1 MTSPTTLQQRLRE
14 IAATLTSGGEVDT
27 LLYAADELGRVTS
40 ALAEAPHS
48 TLCAYMVDHFRE
60 PCSCWKADPSPTP
73 GGSITNDPATTITA
87 DLAPSPGTL
96 DDALNVITSLTVA
109 GPHGRVLGLL
119 RIRHPRLEFRG
130 PALTI
135 HYDNPET

>member
-14 IAATLTSGGEVDT
+14 IAATLTSPGEVDT

-60 PCSCWKADPSPTP
+60 PCSCWKADPSPLFAVT
-73 GGSITNDPATTITA
+73 GATTITYG
-87 DLAPSPGTL
+87 D
-96 DDALNVITSLTVA
+96 VRRLTIA
-109 GPHGRVLGLL
+109 GPHGPVLALPRVGSARVELDGD
-119 RIRHPRLEFRG
+119 RL
-130 PALTI
+130 TV

>member
-1 MTSPTTLQQRLRE
+1 MTIDTTELRKASTAVYL
-14 IAATLTSGGEVDT
+14 AAEAPVAKDLSDK
-27 LLYAADELGRVTS
+27 LRAAADEIDTLRK
-40 ALAEAPHS
+40 ALAASPHS

-73 GGSITNDPATTITA
+73 GGSITT
-87 DLAPSPGTL
+87 DLAPSPATL
-96 DDALNVITSLTVA
+96 DDALDVITSLTVA
-109 GPHGRVLGLL
+109 GPHGRVLGLP